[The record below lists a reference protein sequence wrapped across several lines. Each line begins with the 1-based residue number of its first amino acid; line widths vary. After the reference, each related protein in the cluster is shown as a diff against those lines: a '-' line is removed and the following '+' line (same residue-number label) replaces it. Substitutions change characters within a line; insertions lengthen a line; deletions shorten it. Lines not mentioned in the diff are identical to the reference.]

1 MEDFRSGLLVLGKN
15 SLAFVQEEGK
25 AVTLG
30 AYARE
35 PNVYSNYCIE
45 NNIPIIHNIMPHGAV
60 GYHDSGEFGLYA
72 TINDTSHVFSSS
84 RNGIRYLFKAVTAA
98 LNFLNV
104 DADCVGN
111 NILVSGKKI
120 GTITAYRFGG
130 VILFHAH
137 VLLDWDFDAAEKAI
151 ISPKHDMGEHMR
163 TLKQLRNVV
172 SFDELKNAMREAF
185 QMVFGIPLEGE
196 PPTNKLTDGIRSSI
210 EGLHQKYRS
219 EGFLK
224 YGQWSPVKN
233 YWGLE

>member
-1 MEDFRSGLLVLGKN
+1 MLVPCEPSLTFIQETGK
-15 SLAFVQEEGK
+15 S
-25 AVTLG
+25 VTLG
-30 AYARE
+30 AHAHVK
-35 PNVYSNYCIE
+35 NVYSNYCRDS
-45 NNIPIIHNIMPHGAV
+45 NIPTIRNIMPHSAV

-84 RNGIRYLFKAVTAA
+84 INGKRYLFKAVTAA

-137 VLLDWDFDAAEKAI
+137 VLLDWDFDIAEKAI

-172 SFDELKNAMREAF
+172 SFDELKNAMSEAY
-185 QMVFGIPLEGE
+185 QQVFRIPLEGE
-196 PPTNKLTDGIRSSI
+196 PPTNKLTEGIGSSL
-210 EGLHQKYRS
+210 ERLHPKYRS